1 MLAAAAEPHVFAG
14 GSERAV
20 RHWVEQHEAFVKRA
34 ERGGIPLLFLGDSL
48 TYAWSV
54 DGRQVWLSDFV
65 PLGAV
70 AFGIGGDRTGDV
82 LWRIENGE
90 VEGTGAETVVLLV
103 GTNDLAKEMRCRLD
117 LMRTPLGP
125 ALCLAVAAARAHGL
139 PVLDGVYNEFE
150 DDVGLRQQCIQG
162 ADLGFDGKTLIHPR
176 QIGAANEAFS
186 PDAAEVAWSRE
197 VIAAFDAKHASDKG
211 VLRIAGRMVERLHL
225 AQARQVVAVA
235 EAIAAIGG

>member
-1 MLAAAAEPHVFAG
+1 LRRALLLTGGALCLLAAAAEPHVFAG

-103 GTNDLAKEMRCRLD
+103 GTNDLAVGSSVEATIDGVAACVRALRARLPDATVVVMGLAPRGPGDAHTEIRRRVAAVNAGLAKLDDGKNVRFVDPTAAFTNAIGAIRPELYHPD
-117 LMRTPLGP
+117 LVHFSTAGYQAWSDVLRP
-125 ALCLAVAAARAHGL
+125 ALAR
-139 PVLDGVYNEFE
+139 F
-150 DDVGLRQQCIQG
+150 R
-162 ADLGFDGKTLIHPR
+162 R
-176 QIGAANEAFS
+176 
-186 PDAAEVAWSRE
+186 
-197 VIAAFDAKHASDKG
+197 
-211 VLRIAGRMVERLHL
+211 
-225 AQARQVVAVA
+225 
-235 EAIAAIGG
+235 